1 MEDFIFGKART
12 CFKYMTGICDL
23 DLGYLFFVYTKV
35 LGDKAY
41 YTTSVT

>member
-1 MEDFIFGKART
+1 MEDFIFSKART